1 MKKTYIVPEVT
12 KVIYGDAIM
21 EGEIKPQSVGLKGS
35 VSGQTDTNWQF
46 GEDGQTG
53 HDPDAKRNGRFWDDE
68 Y

>member
-21 EGEIKPQSVGLKGS
+21 EGEINPQSVMMQDG
-35 VSGQTDTNWQF
+35 VE
-46 GEDGQTG
+46 GEDDAIWGPGGEGQTG
-53 HDPDAKRNGRFWDDE
+53 HNPDAKGTGRFWDDE